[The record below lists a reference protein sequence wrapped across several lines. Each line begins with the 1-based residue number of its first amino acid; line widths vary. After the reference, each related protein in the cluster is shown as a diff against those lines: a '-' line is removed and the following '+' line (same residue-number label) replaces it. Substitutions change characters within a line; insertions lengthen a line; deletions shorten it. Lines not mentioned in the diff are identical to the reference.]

1 MLDKAVLLGY
11 VQCFH
16 FYKKIM
22 LTQHMV
28 SHKLDAALASDQ
40 YFREARGSL
49 RRDTLRTKVVQGFL

>member
-1 MLDKAVLLGY
+1 
-11 VQCFH
+11 
-16 FYKKIM
+16 M
-22 LTQHMV
+22 LTQHVV